1 MRRYAIQIVFG
12 LLVGFIFFNVK
23 FQFDSTNLPLGF
35 GAVTWATALTVYVF
49 VFKAMYFNDLFIRAA
64 HERAN
69 HVYGITPAWIADLF
83 VNFIWV
89 NEYFCLD

>member
-1 MRRYAIQIVFG
+1 MYG

-35 GAVTWATALTVYVF
+35 GAVTWATALCLYVF

-89 NEYFCLD
+89 NEYFCPD